1 MNISE
6 TRPTQSGVLC
16 TWSLLAVK
24 ALVFMNLCQALL
36 QVYGT
41 ANIQPRN

>member
-6 TRPTQSGVLC
+6 PLPTQSGVLC

-24 ALVFMNLCQALL
+24 ALTLMNLCQVLL
-36 QVYGT
+36 QVYVT
-41 ANIQPRN
+41 TDIQPRN